1 MKKELYQWQEE
12 CLEQWFSNNGRGI
25 VQAVTGA
32 GKTFLALTAAARL
45 EKWLGRRLRVKIVV
59 PTAALMR
66 QWNQALREFLTDSCG
81 DKGNSG
87 DIRGEIGLRGG
98 GHKGENGRRYMIYVI
113 NSARYELAR
122 KILAELRGGEA
133 VLLIADECHH
143 YGSGQNS
150 LIFEFLP
157 YIKPCGENFFSLG
170 LSATLPAGEERQYL
184 SSVLGREIYSYG
196 MEEAGAMR
204 TVCRYDIFHIGLEFR
219 KEEREEYEEISEQMS
234 RLSHK
239 LQQMYPALRDL
250 GQRERYAMLSQITG
264 GGDKRAA
271 EAAARY
277 LALSYKRKSVVCL
290 ASERVSCVC
299 ALIER
304 LDVKKGI
311 LIFGERVSQ
320 AEELYGILQ
329 NKYPGRVGRYHSKMG
344 RQANKN
350 VLERFYTGEIHI
362 LIACKAMDEGVDIP
376 EASVGIVLSGTASKR
391 QRVQRLGRIIRK
403 KEGKGRASLYYLHI
417 ADTSEDSCF
426 LPETKESR
434 IFEIEY
440 QPGRHGFS
448 HPIYDVAA
456 EELIEDAE
464 NTGMDREK
472 VEEVKRCL
480 EIGQVRADW
489 MMGQEEIEGKTQ
501 DAGRVRERNYWVCM
515 KRMGKLRE
523 NRK

>member
-1 MKKELYQWQEE
+1 M
-12 CLEQWFSNNGRGI
+12 
-25 VQAVTGA
+25 
-32 GKTFLALTAAARL
+32 
-45 EKWLGRRLRVKIVV
+45 
-59 PTAALMR
+59 
-66 QWNQALREFLTDSCG
+66 
-81 DKGNSG
+81 
-87 DIRGEIGLRGG
+87 
-98 GHKGENGRRYMIYVI
+98 
-113 NSARYELAR
+113 
-122 KILAELRGGEA
+122 
-133 VLLIADECHH
+133 
-143 YGSGQNS
+143 
-150 LIFEFLP
+150 
-157 YIKPCGENFFSLG
+157 
-170 LSATLPAGEERQYL
+170 
-184 SSVLGREIYSYG
+184 
-196 MEEAGAMR
+196 
-204 TVCRYDIFHIGLEFR
+204 
-219 KEEREEYEEISEQMS
+219 
-234 RLSHK
+234 
-239 LQQMYPALRDL
+239 
-250 GQRERYAMLSQITG
+250 
-264 GGDKRAA
+264 
-271 EAAARY
+271 
-277 LALSYKRKSVVCL
+277 
-290 ASERVSCVC
+290 
-299 ALIER
+299 
-304 LDVKKGI
+304 
-311 LIFGERVSQ
+311 
-320 AEELYGILQ
+320 
-329 NKYPGRVGRYHSKMG
+329 
-344 RQANKN
+344 
-350 VLERFYTGEIHI
+350 
-362 LIACKAMDEGVDIP
+362 IACKAMDEGVDIP

>member
-1 MKKELYQWQEE
+1 
-12 CLEQWFSNNGRGI
+12 
-25 VQAVTGA
+25 
-32 GKTFLALTAAARL
+32 
-45 EKWLGRRLRVKIVV
+45 
-59 PTAALMR
+59 
-66 QWNQALREFLTDSCG
+66 
-81 DKGNSG
+81 
-87 DIRGEIGLRGG
+87 
-98 GHKGENGRRYMIYVI
+98 
-113 NSARYELAR
+113 
-122 KILAELRGGEA
+122 
-133 VLLIADECHH
+133 
-143 YGSGQNS
+143 
-150 LIFEFLP
+150 
-157 YIKPCGENFFSLG
+157 
-170 LSATLPAGEERQYL
+170 
-184 SSVLGREIYSYG
+184 
-196 MEEAGAMR
+196 MR

-239 LQQMYPALRDL
+239 LQQMYPALREL

-362 LIACKAMDEGVDIP
+362 LITCKAMDEGVDIP

-515 KRMGKLRE
+515 KRMGRLRE

>member
-1 MKKELYQWQEE
+1 
-12 CLEQWFSNNGRGI
+12 
-25 VQAVTGA
+25 
-32 GKTFLALTAAARL
+32 
-45 EKWLGRRLRVKIVV
+45 
-59 PTAALMR
+59 
-66 QWNQALREFLTDSCG
+66 
-81 DKGNSG
+81 
-87 DIRGEIGLRGG
+87 
-98 GHKGENGRRYMIYVI
+98 MIYVI

-170 LSATLPAGEERQYL
+170 LSATLPSGEERQYL

-239 LQQMYPALRDL
+239 LQQMYPALREL

-362 LIACKAMDEGVDIP
+362 LIACKAMDEGVEDRK
-376 EASVGIVLSGTASKR
+376 ST
-391 QRVQRLGRIIRK
+391 RLN
-403 KEGKGRASLYYLHI
+403 S
-417 ADTSEDSCF
+417 
-426 LPETKESR
+426 
-434 IFEIEY
+434 
-440 QPGRHGFS
+440 S
-448 HPIYDVAA
+448 H
-456 EELIEDAE
+456 
-464 NTGMDREK
+464 
-472 VEEVKRCL
+472 
-480 EIGQVRADW
+480 
-489 MMGQEEIEGKTQ
+489 
-501 DAGRVRERNYWVCM
+501 
-515 KRMGKLRE
+515 
-523 NRK
+523 